1 MSNYCSSKIRRKF
14 YLDSVALMRLSRTL
28 AAMPGIDEAAMMM
41 GTPSNI
47 EIMVNAGLLDGSI
60 TDSSAADLIIGIRGD
75 SEEFV
80 ANAQIEAQ
88 KLLDTPTDAQ
98 AGTQWRPK
106 SVRSAVAT
114 RPSLSLA
121 LISVPGAFAISEA
134 RKALRRGLHVMIF
147 SDNVPVENETE
158 LKQEARRLGKL
169 VMGPDCGTAIINGVP
184 LAFANKV
191 PCGDIGVIGASGTG
205 IQEIT
210 CLVAQ
215 YGQGISQ
222 ALGVGGRD
230 LQESVGGISTLMA
243 MEALEKHAG
252 TRHIVLVSK
261 PPSELVAARVLSKA
275 AESAKTYTICFLGGK
290 IPVLPDNCSWATTLT
305 EAACQALG
313 QTSLHSMS
321 QHSFNENQRVGKL
334 VRGLFCGGTL
344 CTESL
349 VLFEQAGIQVSSNIP
364 LPGMEAGN
372 VGHHLIDLG
381 ADEYTRGKPHPMIE
395 PSIRNALVKSS
406 LADSHVG
413 VLLVDIVIGYGAHPD
428 PASQFVA
435 SLAHHRQTDVDI
447 IASVTGTDDD
457 PQQRSKQVGILRDAG
472 VVVAASNAAAT
483 QLALRSVGA
492 QNSV

>member
-1 MSNYCSSKIRRKF
+1 MSHFCANKIRRKY
-14 YLDSVALMRLSRTL
+14 YLDSVALMRFSKTL

-47 EIMVNAGLLDGSI
+47 EIMLNAGLLDSST

-75 SEEFV
+75 SEDIV
-80 ANAQIEAQ
+80 ANALIEAEN
-88 KLLDTPTDAQ
+88 LLDMPTHSQ

-106 SVRSAVAT
+106 SVRSAIAT
-114 RPSLSLA
+114 RPSLNLA
-121 LISVPGAFAISEA
+121 LISVPGAFAVSEA

-147 SDNVPVENETE
+147 SDNVPIENETE

-184 LAFANKV
+184 LAFANNV
-191 PCGDIGVIGASGTG
+191 PRGDIGVIGASGTG

-222 ALGVGGRD
+222 AIGVGGRD

-243 MEALEKHAG
+243 MDALEKHAG
-252 TRHIVLVSK
+252 TKHIVLVSK

-275 AESAKTYTICFLGGK
+275 AESTKPYTICFLGGS
-290 IPVLPDNCSWATTLT
+290 IPSLPENCTWAGTLT
-305 EAACQALG
+305 DAACRALG

-349 VLFEQAGIQVSSNIP
+349 VLFEQAGIPVSSNIP
-364 LPGMEAGN
+364 LSGMQAN
-372 VGHHLIDLG
+372 SDGHHLIDLG
-381 ADEYTRGKPHPMIE
+381 ADEFTQGKPHPMIE
-395 PSIRNALVKSS
+395 PSIRSALVKTA
-406 LADSHVG
+406 LADNQVG
-413 VLLVDIVIGYGAHPD
+413 VLLVDIVIGYGSHAN
-428 PASQFVA
+428 PASQFVS
-435 SLAHHRQTDVDI
+435 SLEQHRHADVDI

-457 PQQRSKQVGILRDAG
+457 PQQRTSQVRILRDAG

-492 QNSV
+492 QKTV